1 MNEIVPM
8 TNEAI
13 EKVRIFEAMLATLPQ
28 VNIETDHVFHAG
40 VYSRT
45 VMIPAGIAI
54 TGVVIKIPT
63 LLIVSGNAIVYIGG
77 ESKEL
82 IGYHIIKGGANRK
95 QAFFA
100 REDTMLTM
108 IFASNAE
115 TIEDAENE
123 FTDEAEMLITRKEK
137 GI

>member
-1 MNEIVPM
+1 MNEIATM
-8 TNEAI
+8 TNEDV
-13 EKVRIFEAMLATLPQ
+13 ERVRSFETMLLAMPQ
-28 VNIETDHVFHAG
+28 VNIKTDHIFHAG

-45 VMIPAGIAI
+45 VMIPAGVAI

-95 QAFFA
+95 QAFYA

-108 IFASNAE
+108 VFASNAE

>member
-8 TNEAI
+8 SNEDI
-13 EKVRIFEAMLATLPQ
+13 EMVRSFETMLLAMPQ
-28 VNIETDHVFHAG
+28 VSIKTDHIFHAG

-45 VMIPAGIAI
+45 VMIPSGVAI

-82 IGYHIIKGGANRK
+82 IGYHIIKGSANRK
-95 QAFFA
+95 QAFYA